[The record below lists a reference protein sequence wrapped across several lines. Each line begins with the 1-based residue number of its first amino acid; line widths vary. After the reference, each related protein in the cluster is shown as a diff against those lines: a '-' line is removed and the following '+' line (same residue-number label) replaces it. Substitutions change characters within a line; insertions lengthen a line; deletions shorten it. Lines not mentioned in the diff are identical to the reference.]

1 MNFRRAILSVH
12 KFEMFLACDQMKMGY
27 FCYGLHFYLYVASLS
42 ILGGPNTHYR
52 LSLYHHLLYLAN
64 FFAFQKVESME
75 SIGVL
80 MMCPM
85 SSYLENELQKRYNL
99 HRFWTC
105 PEKSVFLETHRN
117 SIRAIVGNA
126 SAGADAKLI
135 DDLPKLE
142 IISSFSVGLDKID
155 LGKCKEKG
163 IRVTNTPEV
172 LTEDVADLAIGLIL
186 ALLRRL
192 CECDRYVRSGKWKYG
207 DFKLTTKVSL
217 SLSLLFSF

>member
-1 MNFRRAILSVH
+1 MGHTILAHMILIFNRYVT
-12 KFEMFLACDQMKMGY
+12 LALSRQPY
-27 FCYGLHFYLYVASLS
+27 SIHSLV
-42 ILGGPNTHYR
+42 
-52 LSLYHHLLYLAN
+52 LS
-64 FFAFQKVESME
+64 AFVSLCREREME

-85 SSYLENELQKRYNL
+85 NSYLENELQKRYNL

-105 PEKSVFLETHRN
+105 PEKSVFLETHRS

-126 SAGADAKLI
+126 SVGADAKLI

-142 IISSFSVGLDKID
+142 IISSFSVGVDKID

-163 IRVTNTPEV
+163 IRVTNTPDV

-207 DFKLTTKVSL
+207 DFQLTTKVSL
-217 SLSLLFSF
+217 SLSTLQFLPRVGVRGLVWNYSDFRFSGLEI

>member
-1 MNFRRAILSVH
+1 
-12 KFEMFLACDQMKMGY
+12 
-27 FCYGLHFYLYVASLS
+27 
-42 ILGGPNTHYR
+42 
-52 LSLYHHLLYLAN
+52 
-64 FFAFQKVESME
+64 
-75 SIGVL
+75 

-85 SSYLENELQKRYNL
+85 NSYLENELQKRYNL

-105 PEKSVFLETHRN
+105 PEKSVFLETHRS

-126 SAGADAKLI
+126 SVGADAKLI

-142 IISSFSVGLDKID
+142 IISSFSVGVDKID

-163 IRVTNTPEV
+163 IRVTNTPDV

-207 DFKLTTKVSL
+207 DFQLTTKVSL
-217 SLSLLFSF
+217 SLSTLQFLPRVGVRGLVWNYSDFRFSGLEI